1 MVTMVETI
9 MMEIKMEVA
18 MEVTTKAVVMV
29 MPMVPIIQVT
39 EMVQIMATSK
49 LRLSQGYSQLC
60 RGGGVLTTISGRYFL
75 RLYVIAY
82 IYT

>member
-49 LRLSQGYSQLC
+49 FRLFQGYSQLC
-60 RGGGVLTTISGRYFL
+60 RGGGGYSQLSQAGTFCG
-75 RLYVIAY
+75 
-82 IYT
+82 YT